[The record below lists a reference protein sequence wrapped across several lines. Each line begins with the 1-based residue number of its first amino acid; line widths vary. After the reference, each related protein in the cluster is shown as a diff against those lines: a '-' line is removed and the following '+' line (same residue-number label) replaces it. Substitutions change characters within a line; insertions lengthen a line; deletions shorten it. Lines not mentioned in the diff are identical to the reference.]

1 MKRVLIFPEPFRIKN
16 PTLDDQ
22 NSYMISSLID
32 EVEMKEIGDS
42 VEVNTLQESDYAKE
56 IRHIVKAETGLGN
69 CVRRIG
75 DSMYQHLRAKQDID

>member
-1 MKRVLIFPEPFRIKN
+1 MKKVLIFPKPFRIKN

-32 EVEMKEIGDS
+32 EVEMKEVGNF

-56 IRHIVKAETGLGN
+56 IN
-69 CVRRIG
+69 RIG
-75 DSMYQHLRAKQDID
+75 